1 LKKNSLLPKTFGHSG
16 KILMLNILGILKKFI
31 LPNNFKHLIN
41 VEKKSFMP
49 KILGHS
55 GKILTLKKKVG
66 QFENLCL
73 IISGR

>member
-1 LKKNSLLPKTFGHSG
+1 
-16 KILMLNILGILKKFI
+16 MLNILGILKIFI
-31 LPNNFKHLIN
+31 LPNNFEHLIN

-49 KILGHS
+49 KNLGHS
-55 GKILTLKKKVG
+55 GKILTLKNKLG